1 MLFKGIFI
9 SFDELYVIILNFMN
23 FGEFDFGQAIVIV
36 WRPTGD
42 LVNL

>member
-9 SFDELYVIILNFMN
+9 SFDELYVIILNFTN
-23 FGEFDFGQAIVIV
+23 FGGIDLGQAIVVV

>member
-9 SFDELYVIILNFMN
+9 SFDELYVNILNFMN
-23 FGEFDFGQAIVIV
+23 FGGNDLGQAIVVV